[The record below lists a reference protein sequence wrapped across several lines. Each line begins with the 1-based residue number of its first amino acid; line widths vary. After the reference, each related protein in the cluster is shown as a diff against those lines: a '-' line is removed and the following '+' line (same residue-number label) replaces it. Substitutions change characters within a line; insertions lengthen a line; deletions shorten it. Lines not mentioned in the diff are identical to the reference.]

1 MSRIL
6 TKKELLNSPNKEVTI
21 EQAKK
26 TVLQMM
32 DIDNRVLFSTFT
44 KQQQEDFIIEL
55 AYEDKVIEI
64 RDESKKEINH
74 AQ

>member
-6 TKKELLNSPNKEVTI
+6 TKKELLNSPNKDVTI

-55 AYEDKVIEI
+55 AYEDNVIEI